1 MKFRNKLVFSLI
13 ILIVFLGSAY
23 YAITYL
29 YTQQMLQSYARNIRQ
44 VSAEQWSSQLSFYY
58 QENGSSWFGVDSFVH
73 FLANQSRDQDRLNN
87 LILRDVDGEILSQ
100 IGANIDEGETIAV
113 AIMVNSKRVGTLQ
126 LSNKISN
133 RLDIMEKTVFH
144 SMTMGTFIGMI
155 ITSLIALLV
164 GVWLSR
170 LITNPLQS
178 MIRSMKKIKDGDLQ
192 VKMQIDTDDEF
203 GKVGETFNLMT
214 DRLYRTEQARSH
226 LVADVA
232 HELRTPLTII
242 QGQMELIQQGIKK
255 AEPETLLPIQDEVAR
270 LIHLV
275 QDLHQLSLAE
285 VGQLPLQKVQTD
297 IESLLINIVN
307 MYELEASERSVV
319 LQYQRL
325 NSSQIPT
332 LLIDPNRITQ
342 VFVNLITNALSHTS
356 SGEKVI
362 VQLEMLENDVLVHIQ
377 DCGSG
382 ISSEHIPFIFDRFYR
397 ADQDRSREHGGMGLG
412 LAIAKEYV
420 EAHHGYIKVK
430 SKVGVGTTFTVGLN
444 YENKV
449 LVTNRKSSK

>member
-1 MKFRNKLVFSLI
+1 MKFRNKLILSLI

-44 VSAEQWSSQLSFYY
+44 VSAEQWSSQLSYYY
-58 QENGSSWFGVDSFVH
+58 QENGSSWYGVDSFVH
-73 FLANQSRDQDRLNN
+73 FLANQSRDQDRLDN

-100 IGANIDEGETIAV
+100 VGSEIHQGEAITV
-113 AIMVNSKRVGTLQ
+113 AIVVNNKRVGMLQ

-133 RLDIMEKTVFH
+133 RLEIMQQTVFH

-178 MIRSMKKIKDGDLQ
+178 MIHSMKKIKDGDLQ
-192 VKMQIDTDDEF
+192 VKMSIDTDDEF

-285 VGQLPLQKVQTD
+285 VGQLPLKKMETD
-297 IESLLINIVN
+297 MESLLVNIVN
-307 MYELEASERSVV
+307 MYELEASERGIA
-319 LQYQRL
+319 LHYQRID
-325 NSSQIPT
+325 NNQIPT
-332 LLIDPNRITQ
+332 LFIDPHRITQ

-356 SGEKVI
+356 SKGKVV
-362 VQLEMLENDVLVHIQ
+362 VQLEAQEDAVLVHIK
-377 DCGSG
+377 DSGSG
-382 ISSEHIPFIFDRFYR
+382 ISAEHIPFIFDRFYR

-420 EAHHGYIKVK
+420 EAHHGEIKVK
-430 SKVGVGTTFTVGLN
+430 SEAGVGTTFTVSMKYGEKN
-444 YENKV
+444 
-449 LVTNRKSSK
+449 